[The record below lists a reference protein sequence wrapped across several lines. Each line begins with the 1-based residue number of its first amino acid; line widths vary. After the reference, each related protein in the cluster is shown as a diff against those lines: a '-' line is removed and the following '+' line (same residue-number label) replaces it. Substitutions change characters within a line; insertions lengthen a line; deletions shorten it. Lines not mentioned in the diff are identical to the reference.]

1 MNWYLEVLKKYAVFS
16 GRARRKEYWM
26 FWLFNW
32 IIGFVLYF
40 IENIAGIAPES
51 GRVLMILY
59 TLAVLL
65 PTLAVAVRRLHDTG
79 RSGWW
84 LLIMLAVAVRRLHDP
99 GRSGWWLLTSFVAII
114 GGIVLLVFLVQDSQP
129 AENQYGPNPK
139 AAAADPDR

>member
-1 MNWYLEVLKKYAVFS
+1 
-16 GRARRKEYWM
+16 
-26 FWLFNW
+26 
-32 IIGFVLYF
+32 
-40 IENIAGIAPES
+40 
-51 GRVLMILY
+51 MILY